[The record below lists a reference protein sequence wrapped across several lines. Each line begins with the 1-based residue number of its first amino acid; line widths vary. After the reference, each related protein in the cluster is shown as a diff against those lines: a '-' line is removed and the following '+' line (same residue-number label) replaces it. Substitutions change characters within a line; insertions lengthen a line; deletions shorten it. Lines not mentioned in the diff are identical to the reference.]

1 MTDNLNPT
9 YMKRSLKFTTLLI
22 AAGFALA
29 SCEGPMGLQGEA
41 GAKGDKG
48 DKGDP
53 GTTLG
58 CADCHNSTSPMAAFS
73 AQWSESTHAKG
84 GNAAYANRTGC
95 VQCHTSQG
103 FLEYIAEGSTAD
115 ISVPSN
121 PMQINC
127 STCHKIHQ
135 TYSDA
140 DWTLTKPGAQILEV
154 KYAGADVTWDKG
166 TSNQCVFCH
175 QSRSVSPAP
184 VVDGADFNIASSRI
198 GPHHGPNA
206 NLILG
211 KTPFELPGETHPTA
225 NPHSTA
231 GGCVTCH
238 MSTPYGYQAGGHNM
252 GVWYDSHGTET
263 MLKTGCTTCHTN
275 STTLTGMINSLTA
288 DVEEKMATL
297 EAQLVAA
304 GIYNT
309 GTALANTGT
318 FKANA
323 VLAYLNYNTVK
334 EDRSNGIH
342 NPGYITTL
350 LENSIAAME
359 ALGYA
364 APGK

>member
-1 MTDNLNPT
+1 
-9 YMKRSLKFTTLLI
+9 MKRSLKFTTLLI
-22 AAGFALA
+22 AAGLILA
-29 SCEGPMGLQGEA
+29 SCEGPMGPQGED

-58 CADCHNSTSPMAAFS
+58 CADCHNSTSPMVAFS
-73 AQWSESTHAKG
+73 AQWSESTHAMG

-103 FLEYIAEGSTAD
+103 FLEYIAEGSTAN
-115 ISVPSN
+115 ISIPSN

-127 STCHKIHQ
+127 ATCHKIHQ
-135 TYSDA
+135 TYSA
-140 DWTLTKPGAQILEV
+140 SDWALTKPGAQILEV

-175 QSRSVSPAP
+175 QSRNVSPAP
-184 VVDGADFNIASSRI
+184 AVNGADFAIASERI

-211 KTPFELPGETHPTA
+211 KTPFELPGEAHPTA

-231 GGCVTCH
+231 SGCVTCH

-275 STTLTGMINSLTA
+275 STTLSTLIASLT
-288 DVEEKMATL
+288 VEIEDKMSTL
-297 EAQLVAA
+297 EAQLIAA

-309 GTALANTGT
+309 DTELANKGT

-323 VLAYLNYNTVK
+323 VLAYLNFNTIK
-334 EDRSNGIH
+334 EDRSNGVH
-342 NPGYITTL
+342 NPGYIKTL
-350 LENSIAAME
+350 LDNSIAAME
-359 ALGYA
+359 TLGYA
-364 APGK
+364 APTK

>member
-1 MTDNLNPT
+1 
-9 YMKRSLKFTTLLI
+9 MKRTLKI
-22 AAGFALA
+22 AAFLVSAGLIMA
-29 SCEGPMGLQGEA
+29 SCEGPMGPQGED
-41 GAKGDKG
+41 GPQGDQ
-48 DKGDP
+48 GDP

-58 CADCHNSTSPMAAFS
+58 CADCHKSGSPMVAFS
-73 AQWSESTHAKG
+73 AQWKESMHATG
-84 GNAAYANRTGC
+84 GNAAYANRAGC

-103 FLEYIAEGSTAD
+103 FLEYIAEGSTAA

-127 STCHKIHQ
+127 ATCHKIHQ
-135 TYSDA
+135 TYSGA
-140 DWTLTKPGAQILEV
+140 DWALTKPGAQTLEV
-154 KYAGADVTWDKG
+154 KYAGADVVWDKG

-175 QSRSVSPAP
+175 QSRAVTPAP
-184 VVDGADFNIASSRI
+184 AVNGADFNLANSRM

-211 KTPFELPGETHPTA
+211 KTPFELPGEAHPTT

-231 GGCVTCH
+231 SGCITCH

-252 GVWYDSHGTET
+252 GVWYDSHGTPM

-275 STTLTGMINSLTA
+275 ATSLDSKIAELTT
-288 DVEEKMATL
+288 DVKDKMDRL
-297 EAQLVAA
+297 EAQLLAA
-304 GIYNT
+304 GIYNSAT
-309 GTALANTGT
+309 GLAKTGT

-323 VLAYLNYNTVK
+323 VLAYLNYNTIK
-334 EDRSNGIH
+334 EDRSNGVH

-350 LENSIAAME
+350 LDNSIAAMT

-364 APGK
+364 DPGK